1 MPRVLNGPLT
11 ARQLEALR
19 WIARGYTSEAAAR
32 HMGCEAGTVRDR
44 LHIAYRRLGA
54 RSAAHAVAI
63 ALIHGLLTADDIQ
76 PRTANTPKE
85 TAA

>member
-1 MPRVLNGPLT
+1 MPRVTTGPLT
-11 ARQLEALR
+11 GRQLEALR
-19 WIARGYTSEAAAR
+19 WIARGYTSAAAAR

-54 RSAAHAVAI
+54 RSAAHAVAL
-63 ALIHGLLTADDIQ
+63 AMARGLIRPDDI
-76 PRTANTPKE
+76 TDTPKE